1 MASNCPYHIDHE
13 TRIKNLEA
21 SVTDMEKQ
29 LGNPAI
35 WVALI
40 SVCGSVLT
48 AGMAFAGVVL
58 APIVRAWLGV

>member
-1 MASNCPYHIDHE
+1 MAQCPYHIDHD
-13 TRIKNLEA
+13 TRIKRLEEA
-21 SVTDMEKQ
+21 VTDMEKQ
-29 LGNPAI
+29 ISNPAV
-35 WVALI
+35 WVALV